1 MLASVSQRRCLCSSR
16 RLTLADFSCSKAKA
30 GSASLVRGCIA
41 AVLFDLVSDARSERF
56 VLTVIVGFAEAT
68 PEVATLTGRDLLQLL
83 LTTDISYASGV
94 AVADSM
100 SEEDGESEKELHRR
114 DGGN

>member
-1 MLASVSQRRCLCSSR
+1 M
-16 RLTLADFSCSKAKA
+16 K
-30 GSASLVRGCIA
+30 
-41 AVLFDLVSDARSERF
+41 
-56 VLTVIVGFAEAT
+56 VIVGLAEAT

-83 LTTDISYASGV
+83 LTTETSYAGGV

-100 SEEDGESEKELHRR
+100 SEEDGESEKELHHR